1 MKRINS
7 ILTAITIFFILI
19 LTFTFLYNKYG
30 NFNEYDSLYISTS
43 IQTFTGT
50 SLVDSN
56 KTAKRISIVQMIL
69 SYILMVI
76 ILHFLINL

>member
-7 ILTAITIFFILI
+7 IIVSISIFFTLI
-19 LTFTFLYNKYG
+19 FIFAFLYNKYC
-30 NFNEYDSLYISTS
+30 NFNEYDSIYISTS

-50 SLVDSN
+50 LLVENN
-56 KTAKRISIVQMIL
+56 KHAKKISIVQMIL

-76 ILHFLINL
+76 ILHYLINL